1 MLQTILSRDSALFLL
16 INRGLANPL
25 FDAFFATVTNG
36 KFWIVPG
43 IAAALIYLICEKKKA
58 LVVLGLALVTVTL
71 TDQLATDLLKPLVHR
86 LRPCNPHALVEGGR
100 YILVHCLRTSY
111 SFPSNHAMNMFG
123 QAMLLTL
130 FYPRFG
136 VYFFSFAGIIG
147 FSRIYVGVHY
157 PLDVAGGAVFGVVCG
172 AIVWAG
178 YRFVIRRLAA
188 GKSRR
193 VFAHNEP
200 LSSDN
205 QLPH

>member
-1 MLQTILSRDSALFLL
+1 MLHTILHGDSALFLL
-16 INRGLANPL
+16 INRGMANPL

-43 IAAALIYLICEKKKA
+43 IAAALIYLVCAKKKA

-71 TDQLATDLLKPLVHR
+71 TDQLATDLIKPLVHR

-100 YILVHCLRTSY
+100 FILVHCLRTSF

-136 VYFFSFAGIIG
+136 MWFFTFAGIIG
-147 FSRIYVGVHY
+147 FSRVYVGVHY
-157 PLDVAGGAVFGVVCG
+157 PLDVAGGAIFGVACG

-178 YRFVIRRLAA
+178 YRVITRRLEMRKARPVPV
-188 GKSRR
+188 K
-193 VFAHNEP
+193 NEP
-200 LSSDN
+200 L
-205 QLPH
+205 QE